1 MAEPYYFDISYRKTP
16 DGQLGLARRAD
27 MDGVIDWLQKA
38 AGRIHMVMIIRMPGE
53 LPDLQD
59 KEV

>member
-1 MAEPYYFDISYRKTP
+1 MAESHYFDISYRKTP
-16 DGQLGLARRAD
+16 DGPMGMVRRAD
-27 MDGVIDWLQKA
+27 MNGVIDWLQKA